1 MATKRET
8 LDDWF
13 TVKKKSSRKSV
24 GNKEMEA
31 NQRAVSAVASIISSD
46 ECEDECHCQLDK
58 RRLCSTTEAIYSCM
72 LILS

>member
-1 MATKRET
+1 MATKRAT

-13 TVKKKSSRKSV
+13 TVKKKSSRKSI

-46 ECEDECHCQLDK
+46 ECEDECQLDK